1 MARFLVTYHGGEMPA
16 DDKSRQQ
23 AMAAFAKWV
32 EQTGKALIDPGAP
45 LGPAKTVSS
54 TSVTDGPA
62 GGRFGGYSVVEAN
75 DIDAAVNL
83 VAKHPFLQ
91 RGGSLQVSP
100 TVSP

>member
-1 MARFLVTYHGGEMPA
+1 MTRFLVTYHGGEMPA
-16 DDKSRQQ
+16 DDAGRKQ

-62 GGRFGGYSVVEAN
+62 AGPIGGYSLIETD
-75 DIDAAVNL
+75 DIDAAINL
-83 VAKHPFLQ
+83 VAKHPFVE

-100 TVSP
+100 AVAP